1 MSDMAEYVNDDSP
14 GETWEDFQEMQKQI
28 AALQSRLDTAL
39 TALREI
45 AGRSCQSLRC
55 GITAERY
62 HCVTC
67 IAREAL
73 KKIGGGE

>member
-28 AALQSRLDTAL
+28 AALQSRLATAL

-45 AGRSCQSLRC
+45 EKGTS
-55 GITAERY
+55 ERW
-62 HCVTC
+62 VRKV
-67 IAREAL
+67 AREAL
-73 KKIGGGE
+73 KKIGEE